1 MVLPL
6 SMTFGPSVSPAGT
19 GSDSCRLASRAL
31 PYGCH
36 PRSPNGARGIALTPP
51 DERQSSSG
59 GAWIIVPALAVLVA
73 VGIVIGLVA
82 IPAAQDPTI
91 HLVGAGD
98 IAACGSDGS
107 AHTAQLLVEAGGR
120 VFTLGDNAYPD
131 GAPADFACFDQT
143 WGRFKRGMLPAV
155 GNHEYITP
163 GATGYFAYFGSA
175 AGTDGYYALDLGRW
189 RLYV

>member
-6 SMTFGPSVSPAGT
+6 SMTFGPSVSRPGT
-19 GSDSCRLASRAL
+19 GSRAVPIGVARSAVWL
-31 PYGCH
+31 PS
-36 PRSPNGARGIALTPP
+36 RSPNGARGIALTPP

-175 AGTDGYYALDLGRW
+175 AGT
-189 RLYV
+189 